1 VAEPAR
7 DRWAGWLPERREATM
22 GVLIPIRD
30 RVLHDV
36 ALLDGGIRRDAFAC
50 P

>member
-1 VAEPAR
+1 M
-7 DRWAGWLPERREATM
+7 PERREATM

-30 RVLHDV
+30 RFLHDV